1 MTITFYIYI
10 HIFFSI
16 FKKNFPRGGNGP
28 LVFILQIDFYLFFL
42 FYKFYLMIFNSLHQR
57 LNVPTNDQ
65 MMKYVWALY
74 LEPMN

>member
-1 MTITFYIYI
+1 
-10 HIFFSI
+10 
-16 FKKNFPRGGNGP
+16 
-28 LVFILQIDFYLFFL
+28 
-42 FYKFYLMIFNSLHQR
+42 MIFNSLHQR